1 MTAKKKLVAS
11 QTTSPLVVISRRQ
24 FEDSIMEAFEI
35 KDRQAAVLNRLQNL
49 DKVITRIIDRTVSS
63 IGKPTPEIISLLRGF
78 DIELVSAFVSCETA
92 AKAGCHNYVE
102 IVSEMGSIIFDWKE
116 SIQAALNGD
125 VETLQEFVKTQTTE
139 PIRKQIEE
147 IEAISRAG
155 RPKGTVGVHP
165 TTETLGRLAESLK
178 SQDPTE
184 RWHNIAAQLVA
195 ILKEA
200 PEESPEEDALKLL
213 LSKPYSAQGNFL
225 KERHRLYLKALKRLV
240 V

>member
-11 QTTSPLVVISRRQ
+11 QKTAQLVVISRRQ

-78 DIELVSAFVSCETA
+78 DIELVSAFVSFETA
-92 AKAGCHNYVE
+92 AKAGCHDYAE
-102 IVSEMGSIIFDWKE
+102 RVSEMGSIIFDWKE

-125 VETLQEFVKTQTTE
+125 VETLQEFIKTQTTE
-139 PIRKQIEE
+139 PVQKQIEE
-147 IEAISRAG
+147 IQARNRAG

-165 TTETLGRLAESLK
+165 TTETLGKLAEEEK
-178 SQDPTE
+178 AKDPTE

-195 ILKEA
+195 RLKEA
-200 PEESPEEDALKLL
+200 PEESPEGDALKLL
-213 LSKPYSAQGNFL
+213 QSKPYSAQGNFL